1 MKLYYN
7 ETKSGVDVVDE
18 MSELLQSLLSQN
30 SGSQVAYGP
39 HQGYLELSGWTASL
53 QVEGDFLK
61 SYSSHRYFFTLNAM
75 R

>member
-30 SGSQVAYGP
+30 SGSQGAYGP
-39 HQGYLELSGWTASL
+39 HQGYLELSGWTAAL
-53 QVEGDFLK
+53 QV
-61 SYSSHRYFFTLNAM
+61 
-75 R
+75 